1 MNSFMKSKGV
11 VITSIISTI
20 VALFLILVIPSALAY
35 NNYISDKTLSP
46 IAEVNTRTFFSAPS
60 AVNFT
65 LAKFGSDCP
74 PEIAIYVHGFNRN
87 DIEANE
93 EFNRLQISLLHNNYR
108 IPVVGFSWD
117 SKTDWPIAKT
127 NAIKNGPKLA
137 DVISN
142 FTHICSNSDLRILA
156 HSLGAS
162 VVNSTLISL
171 NENVNW
177 TDKIASVHLLG
188 AAINN
193 SLIAESN
200 LTKAIEN
207 EVDKFYNL
215 YDFEDDGLTVNQ
227 FENRQPLGLVGALK
241 LNVPINYFDTNIVYE
256 IPPFSDADGDSN
268 VEECFENINTVK
280 VWGDNHCGYIGF
292 RNSTTGSFL
301 DDGAINIVVRD
312 WIKS

>member
-1 MNSFMKSKGV
+1 MRDSTLKGRISSPPIE
-11 VITSIISTI
+11 ITR
-20 VALFLILVIPSALAY
+20 PSAESSTENSSRL
-35 NNYISDKTLSP
+35 
-46 IAEVNTRTFFSAPS
+46 VFSC
-60 AVNFT
+60 
-65 LAKFGSDCP
+65 L
-74 PEIAIYVHGFNRN
+74 
-87 DIEANE
+87 
-93 EFNRLQISLLHNNYR
+93 SLLHNNYR

-142 FTHICSNSDLRILA
+142 FTNICSNSDLRILA

-215 YDFEDDGLTVNQ
+215 YDPEDDGLTFNQ
-227 FENRQPLGLVGALK
+227 FENRQPLGLVGALTECSIK
-241 LNVPINYFDTNIVYE
+241 LY
-256 IPPFSDADGDSN
+256 
-268 VEECFENINTVK
+268 
-280 VWGDNHCGYIGF
+280 
-292 RNSTTGSFL
+292 
-301 DDGAINIVVRD
+301 
-312 WIKS
+312 